1 MVLHRNVAGNVFA
14 QASIVNL
21 FIPEGVLEPIPAV
34 INWMAAVHLDRV
46 SSLDCGREPK
56 RSGKKKSK
64 EGGGGSTQ
72 NGPRLG
78 TAPLTFIAAPS
89 LRPRLFSFEGFFFS

>member
-34 INWMAAVHLDRV
+34 INWKAAVHLDRV

-64 EGGGGSTQ
+64 EVGGGVGVHTEWPQVGNCPINIHRCSIIK
-72 NGPRLG
+72 
-78 TAPLTFIAAPS
+78 AKIIFI
-89 LRPRLFSFEGFFFS
+89 